1 MEDLTSSVCIYTNK
15 NIQCISKESTNPVSQ
30 DDKRTDTF
38 LHRAHISFAWL
49 VESNNRKLVE
59 SNNRKLVETN
69 NRKLEEANKVLETI
83 KANSIANCDAIFPG
97 CTEIDW
103 EEGSRRITE
112 RDKKEKEMLI
122 LICLGDWGHVY
133 YKGRKE
139 LYPKYNILGPR
150 ARYAGTYPGP
160 PPPNSYSVSELDVED
175 PDSFQKLCEAVLE
188 KQELVSYYLSLEDDE
203 RALSFNLELAKA
215 HQAIQ
220 LALCESRFGPY
231 HNY

>member
-1 MEDLTSSVCIYTNK
+1 MEDLTSSVCINTN
-15 NIQCISKESTNPVSQ
+15 NNVQCISKDSTIQVSL
-30 DDKRTDTF
+30 DDKRTDAF
-38 LHRAHISFAWL
+38 LRRAHISFAWL
-49 VESNNRKLVE
+49 VE
-59 SNNRKLVETN
+59 TN
-69 NRKLEEANKVLETI
+69 NHKLEEANKVLETI
-83 KANSIANCDAIFPG
+83 KANSIANCDAIFPD

-103 EEGSRRITE
+103 EEGSRRIAE

-133 YKGRKE
+133 YKGRKD

-150 ARYAGTYPGP
+150 ARYAGIYPGP

-203 RALSFNLELAKA
+203 RALSFNMELAKA